1 MSVAPSE
8 ATRNPRVGMFA
19 YVRGKRRGVISE
31 VRPFEAGEEGILHLI
46 RIDYKDDGYPDSEE
60 LIWEREPNRK
70 LVEPNEIPSSSSPP
84 MDDADFD
91 ALVRSARWTAMSPY
105 IDPDGEGP
113 LDRMPI
119 CSPFYGAVQVEDYQM
134 VPLLKALQMPRINMM
149 IADDV
154 GLGKTIEAGLIMR
167 ELLIRRRIQR
177 VLILTPASLRVQWKD
192 EMWDKFSLGFDVIDR
207 GSTQKLRRSM
217 GIDANPWRSTTRAIA
232 SYHYLKQPDILEQFH
247 SACRVPEDSP
257 HLPWDLLIVDEVH
270 NLMPSAFGEDS
281 DLCKTLRYIAPHFEH
296 RIFLTATPH
305 NGRTRS
311 FSGLLEL
318 LDPVRFSQ
326 TDELKPAEKD
336 RIRQVVVRRLKREIN
351 ERTDPPKFCHRLDP
365 LALMIEFDKKELALI
380 TALDEFRNQIRKL
393 ISKGE
398 KRRRISGTFAIE
410 ILGKRLLSGP
420 VTFAESWRR
429 CKLGLVEDETA
440 VDSDVIAA
448 KKTVEEETADDR
460 ENEKRQ
466 STASV
471 VIGSWLKDIAGD
483 LESEIEA
490 LDKAVAALG
499 IKLDK
504 DSVIEQT
511 PKSDGRFEELLRLI
525 KDNLLDGDSW
535 KNGER
540 IVIFTEYKT
549 TLDYLL
555 RRLRA
560 ECPDSEDR
568 ILCLFGGMHDT
579 EREQIKEA
587 FNDPDAKVRVLI
599 GTDAASE
606 GLNLQETARYLLH
619 YDCPWN
625 PSRIEQRNGRLDRHG
640 QARDV
645 QTYHFVSN
653 ASADMRFISH
663 LITKVDQIREDL
675 GGVGDILDEAMHRRL
690 IMGESL
696 DDVQQDL
703 DLKIEAAK
711 DSTEMEADDSVSIGE
726 AGDRHNLKVLDA
738 LADEIDLDY
747 ESQQTMLDSAMSIHA
762 GRPQIEGP
770 DDRGLC
776 KIINPSLS
784 GWSDT
789 IDETVRRSATG
800 SARGQLPF
808 LAFDAQPF
816 LHEINGRIVF
826 RPRTEVQMMHLGHP
840 VMGKAISSLGRRRF
854 PGPNAVSRWAARYGD
869 VPDGCDALILLHVE
883 ELGVN
888 ELRETFHHWIRT
900 FCYPVKNGEIDQ
912 PLKHQPAIQLRQY
925 EPVKAQ
931 STRGVA
937 EDFLADVEVDLKDE
951 VKRIRSQLT
960 DDLKTL
966 LEADRKKAV
975 DEENKSFA
983 SRQGEVSALIAK
995 NTAKKLEKEIAELKR
1010 KKEQGT
1016 LFDEQATLDALDRDI
1031 KLKEEEIKR
1040 RKDHYKEVRHQLAK
1054 ERDRIINRMLPKRYA
1069 LHGTAQVFPLAVEVR
1084 LPKQGGA
1091 K

>member
-1 MSVAPSE
+1 MSLAPSE
-8 ATRNPRVGMFA
+8 AVRNPRVGMLA
-19 YVRGKRRGVISE
+19 IVRKRRGVISE
-31 VRPFEAGEEGILHLI
+31 VRPYSADVEGVLHLV

-60 LIWEREPNRK
+60 LLWEREPNKR
-70 LVEPNEIPSSSSPP
+70 LLEPNEIPNSSDPP
-84 MDDADFD
+84 MDDQDFD
-91 ALVRSARWTAMSPY
+91 ALIRSARWTAMSPY
-105 IDPDGEGP
+105 IDPDGDGP

-154 GLGKTIEAGLIMR
+154 GLGKTVEAGLIMR

-192 EMWDKFSLGFDVIDR
+192 EMWDKFSLRFDVIDR

-217 GIDANPWRSTTRAIA
+217 GIDANPWRSTARAIA

-351 ERTDPPKFCHRLDP
+351 ERTDPPKFCHRLEP
-365 LALMIEFDKKELALI
+365 KALKIEFDKKELALI
-380 TALDEFRNQIRKL
+380 TALDEFRDQIRKL
-393 ISKGE
+393 IASGE

-429 CKLGLVEDETA
+429 CKLGLIEEEAAD
-440 VDSDVIAA
+440 DGDVIAA

-471 VIGSWLKDIAGD
+471 VIGSWLKDIADD
-483 LESEIEA
+483 LEPEIA
-490 LDKAVAALG
+490 SLDKAVAGLG
-499 IKLDK
+499 LKLDK
-504 DSVIEQT
+504 DNVIEQT
-511 PKSDGRFEELLRLI
+511 PKADGRFEELLQLI
-525 KDNLLDGDSW
+525 KDNLLDGESW
-535 KNGER
+535 RNDER

-568 ILCLFGGMHDT
+568 ILCLFGGMNDI

-587 FNDPDAKVRVLI
+587 FNDPEASVRILI

-606 GLNLQETARYLLH
+606 GLNLQETARFLLH

-696 DDVQQDL
+696 DDVQKDL
-703 DLKIEAAK
+703 DLNIEAAK
-711 DSTEMEADDSVSIGE
+711 NSTELDADDSVSIGE
-726 AGDRHNLKVLDA
+726 GGDGQTLKVLDA
-738 LADEIDLDY
+738 LADEIDLDSD
-747 ESQQTMLDSAMSIHA
+747 SQQSLLDSAMSIHA
-762 GRPQIEGP
+762 GRPQIDGP
-770 DDRGLC
+770 DDSGLC

-800 SARGQLPF
+800 SAKGQLPF
-808 LAFDAQPF
+808 LSFDAQPF
-816 LHEINGRIVF
+816 LQDINGRIVF
-826 RPRTEVQMMHLGHP
+826 RPRSEVQMMHLGHP

-854 PGPNAVSRWAARYGD
+854 PGPNAVSRWAARFGD
-869 VPDGCDALILLHVE
+869 VPQGCDALILLHVE

-900 FCYPVKNGEIDQ
+900 YCYPVNNGEIDK
-912 PLKHQPAIQLRQY
+912 PLSHQPAIELRPY
-925 EPVKAQ
+925 EPARDKTAR
-931 STRGVA
+931 SAA
-937 EDFLADVEVDLKDE
+937 EDLLADVEVDLKDE
-951 VKRIRSQLT
+951 VKRIRKKLT
-960 DDLKTL
+960 DDLKKL
-966 LEADRKKAV
+966 LDTDGKKAV

-983 SRQGEVSALIAK
+983 SRQGEVSALIAT
-995 NTAKKLEKEIAELKR
+995 NVLEKLNKEIVKLQQLKG
-1010 KKEQGT
+1010 QGT
-1016 LFDEQATLDALDRDI
+1016 LFDQESHLDELDRDI

-1040 RKDHYKEVRHQLAK
+1040 RKEHYEEVRRQLTK

-1069 LHGTAQVFPLAVEVR
+1069 LHGEAQVFPLAVEVR
-1084 LPKQGGA
+1084 LRRK
-1091 K
+1091 